1 MHPLLA
7 NKLVVALVSL
17 SAAAGA
23 GAAALSA
30 DLGMVLAE
38 EVAAPDRA
46 DGAVFAGMQARD
58 IKHSFY
64 FTRLEYP
71 SGRGG
76 GRGGGWG
83 TDWPTADHTI
93 IAVLG
98 RLTSVDIYPRE
109 HSVRL
114 DSDDLR
120 RFPFI
125 YAVEVGSMNLR
136 DNEAESLRNYLLAG
150 GFLVVDDFW
159 GSYQW
164 ANFEAQ
170 IRKVFPDHEIVDI
183 PLDHPI
189 FSTVYEVDEIV
200 QVPVVDQG
208 IRGGPT
214 HEQDGY
220 VPHCFGIFDE
230 DGRLMVVINW
240 NTDLGDAWE
249 HAENPRY
256 PLDYSTYAYRM
267 GANFIYYAMTR

>member
-1 MHPLLA
+1 MHPLFA
-7 NKLVVALVSL
+7 NKLVVALISL
-17 SAAAGA
+17 SATA
-23 GAAALSA
+23 GAAALSSGPETSDA
-30 DLGMVLAE
+30 SEG
-38 EVAAPDRA
+38 AASARA
-46 DGAVFAGMQARD
+46 DGAVFAGVQARD
-58 IKHSFY
+58 VEHSFY

-71 SGRGG
+71 SGGF

-98 RLTSVDIYPRE
+98 RLTNVDIYPRE

-114 DSDDLR
+114 DDEDLR
-120 RFPFI
+120 RFPFV

-136 DNEAESLRNYLLAG
+136 EREVEALRNYLLAG

-164 ANFEAQ
+164 ANFEEQ
-170 IRKVFPDHEIVDI
+170 IRRVLPNYDIVDI

-189 FSTVYEVDEIV
+189 FSTVYQVDEIV

-214 HEQDGY
+214 YEQDGY
-220 VPHCFGIFDE
+220 VPHCYGIFD
-230 DGRLMVVINW
+230 DKGRLMVVINW

-267 GANFIYYAMTR
+267 GANFIFYAMTR